1 MVWLLIALAVLV
13 AAAAAYPLWREAQR
27 GLPDPRQAPG
37 DLIELP
43 QGVTHARWIGPA
55 RGPVIVAIHGLTT
68 PSPVFDALAP
78 ELAGLGYRVLVY
90 DQYGRGYSG
99 NARGVQDAAF
109 CLRQLEGVLDH
120 YELKDDLT
128 VLGYSS
134 GAAIA
139 TAFAAANPH
148 RMKRLVLIAPAGIEM
163 AETPE
168 ARLVRKTP
176 VLGDW
181 LFALAGPHR
190 LREAAA
196 AIGPSEVPGLAE
208 IQAGELDRRGYLA
221 AVLGTIRGIRHARQE
236 SEHRALGRAG
246 IPVVAI
252 WAEADTTVPIRGLG
266 DLALWNRAAKQEM
279 VAGAGHGLPHT
290 HPRQVMEILRDVLR
304 EDWA

>member
-134 GAAIA
+134 GAPIA

-181 LFALAGPHR
+181 LFALAGPRR

-221 AVLGTIRGIRHARQE
+221 AVLGTIRGIRHAGQE

>member
-1 MVWLLIALAVLV
+1 MVWLLIALAFV
-13 AAAAAYPLWREAQR
+13 ATAAAYPLWREARR

-37 DLIELP
+37 DLIELA

-90 DQYGRGYSG
+90 DLYGRGYSA

-148 RMKRLVLIAPAGIEM
+148 RMKRLALIAPAGIEM
-163 AETPE
+163 SETAE
-168 ARLVRKTP
+168 ARFVRKTP

-181 LFALAGPHR
+181 LFQVAGPRR
-190 LREAAA
+190 LRDAAA
-196 AIGPSEVPGLAE
+196 AIGRSEVPGLAE
-208 IQAGELDRRGYLA
+208 IQAGELDRRSYLA
-221 AVLGTIRGIRHARQE
+221 AVLGTIRGIRHTRQE

-279 VAGAGHGLPHT
+279 IPGAGHGLPHT

>member
-1 MVWLLIALAVLV
+1 MVWLLIVVAVLV
-13 AAAAAYPLWREAQR
+13 AAAVLYPLWREARR
-27 GLPDPRQAPG
+27 GLPDTRKAPG
-37 DLIELP
+37 DLIDLP

-90 DQYGRGYSG
+90 DLYGRGYS
-99 NARGVQDAAF
+99 ASVRGVQDAAF
-109 CLRQLEGVLDH
+109 CLQQLDGLLDH
-120 YELKDDLT
+120 YGLKDDLT
-128 VLGYSS
+128 LLGYSS

-163 AETPE
+163 GETPE
-168 ARLVRKTP
+168 ARFIRRVPL
-176 VLGDW
+176 LGNW
-181 LFALAGPHR
+181 LFALAGPRR

-196 AIGPSEVPGLAE
+196 ASGPSEVPGLAE

-221 AVLGTIRGIRHARQE
+221 AVLATIRGVRHTRQE
-236 SEHRALGRAG
+236 AEHRALGRND

-252 WAEADTTVPIRGLG
+252 WAEADTTVPIRALG

-279 VAGAGHGLPHT
+279 IAGAGHGLPHT

-304 EDWA
+304 EDWV